1 MIDDFMTISMKY
13 ISEPK
18 QKADMVVMQRT
29 LLSNYIAYLDS
40 DELSG
45 SDKHARKW
53 KEKMLREIKSI
64 NSWLKENS
72 QIIPDS
78 QERWI

>member
-1 MIDDFMTISMKY
+1 MKH

-78 QERWI
+78 QERWL